1 MEFAKKVRKSQWK
14 ALSFAGTLLASLVAQ
29 KIKNPPAMQKTWV
42 QSLGWEDPLEEGMAT
57 HSSILAWRMPRDRGA
72 WWTAVHRVA
81 ELDMVDRLSTSTY
94 SGGSDSKESACSAGD
109 LGLIPG
115 SGKSPGEGNSN
126 PFHILAW
133 RIPWREEPGG
143 LLSMGHKQ
151 LDTTE

>member
-1 MEFAKKVRKSQWK
+1 MYICTDSKESACNAGDLCLIPGSGKSP
-14 ALSFAGTLLASLVAQ
+14 G
-29 KIKNPPAMQKTWV
+29 
-42 QSLGWEDPLEEGMAT
+42 EGIPN
-57 HSSILAWRMPRDRGA
+57 HSSLLAWRMPRDRGA

-143 LLSMGHKQ
+143 LQSMGHKQ